1 MIRCYE
7 ARLPKTLH
15 YRITN
20 FLSKKWLDRTNTYG
34 IELKKYCIISPL
46 SDTILGLY
54 IKDPGVFGDNMLVD
68 NYFSDGFAG
77 NIISIRSHHDYS
89 FFTLCKRRILK
100 FFPIDYEE
108 QIIPEDE
115 MYSGFTMV
123 AGLFRESNRS
133 TVMGVAMGNTYQVN
147 KIYRNLFYNIWISN
161 VEGKKKKPTITG
173 VREI

>member
-1 MIRCYE
+1 
-7 ARLPKTLH
+7 
-15 YRITN
+15 
-20 FLSKKWLDRTNTYG
+20 
-34 IELKKYCIISPL
+34 
-46 SDTILGLY
+46 
-54 IKDPGVFGDNMLVD
+54 
-68 NYFSDGFAG
+68 
-77 NIISIRSHHDYS
+77 
-89 FFTLCKRRILK
+89 
-100 FFPIDYEE
+100 
-108 QIIPEDE
+108 